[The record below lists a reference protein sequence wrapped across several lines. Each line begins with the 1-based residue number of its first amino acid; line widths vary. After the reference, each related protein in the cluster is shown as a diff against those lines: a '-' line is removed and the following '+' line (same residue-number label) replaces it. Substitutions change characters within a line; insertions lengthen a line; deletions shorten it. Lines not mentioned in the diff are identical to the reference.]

1 MQWRIAMGLRDT
13 ELQTKIVEVLDA
25 ECGQIDAQICRRLQQ
40 SRQQAVI
47 AAEQP
52 FWSRW
57 LPQSSDHWLA
67 GGITASFVFVVSIM
81 VFSPDTNRESS
92 VNITAQNPASVANV
106 HKISSLPKEPI
117 EVSTV
122 DNIGK
127 DIDALL
133 NEEDLDFFENME
145 LYQWLDAEFG

>member
-1 MQWRIAMGLRDT
+1 MGLRET
-13 ELQTKIVEVLDA
+13 ELQTKIVEALDA
-25 ECGQIDAQICRRLQQ
+25 ECGHLDARICQRLQQ
-40 SRQQAVI
+40 SRQQAVV

-52 FWSRW
+52 VWSRW
-57 LPQSSDHWLA
+57 LPQSSNQWLA
-67 GGITASFVFVVSIM
+67 GGITASLAFVVSM
-81 VFSPDTNRESS
+81 LVFSPETNQESS
-92 VNITAQNPASVANV
+92 VNIAAQNPVSAVHV

-117 EVSTV
+117 EISTV
-122 DNIGK
+122 NNIGK